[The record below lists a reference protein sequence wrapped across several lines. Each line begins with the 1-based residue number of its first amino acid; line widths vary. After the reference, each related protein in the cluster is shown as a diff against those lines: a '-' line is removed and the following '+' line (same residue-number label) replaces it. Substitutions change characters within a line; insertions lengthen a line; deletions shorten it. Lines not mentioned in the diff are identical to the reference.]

1 MYVLWISYG
10 GFIEGN
16 SSMKKAYGV
25 VMERICSV
33 SSLRF
38 GTIYEINS
46 SSNKGLRDFLRRK

>member
-25 VMERICSV
+25 VMERNYSV
-33 SSLRF
+33 NRLRF

-46 SSNKGLRDFLRRK
+46 SGNKGLRDCL